1 MKKLLFFDI
10 DGTLVDDDGSIPAST
25 IQAIA
30 SAQKAGHLTFINTG
44 RMLTRN
50 CEQLALMGLSVAVE
64 QKSFIVTK
72 FYSINK

>member
-30 SAQKAGHLTFINTG
+30 SAQSRNFVHPYGNLSAPATQHRSMNAV
-44 RMLTRN
+44 TR
-50 CEQLALMGLSVAVE
+50 CSMTQLCQNIQHSA
-64 QKSFIVTK
+64 T
-72 FYSINK
+72 

>member
-44 RMLTRN
+44 RTWGN
-50 CEQLALMGLSVAVE
+50 VDPE
-64 QKSFIVTK
+64 
-72 FYSINK
+72 

>member
-44 RMLTRN
+44 RTWGN
-50 CEQLALMGLSVAVE
+50 VDPGIASNW
-64 QKSFIVTK
+64 F
-72 FYSINK
+72 